1 MTIKNKKQNLHEFE
15 ETEDSY
21 SPNQNFKIKMSEPHS
36 PTMKE
41 GFSENTDDDMPEG
54 TVRVLNE
61 KGLPVLH
68 IKPHSVEKSVQSN
81 FVHVEDLQNRV
92 LIQIQ
97 DRAISSEQLLKSA
110 LKTRRQ
116 ILSDNNKAL
125 DKISKLKKSFYCG

>member
-1 MTIKNKKQNLHEFE
+1 MTNKKQNLHEFE

-21 SPNQNFKIKMSEPHS
+21 GNQNFRPVMSESHS
-36 PTMKE
+36 PTREK
-41 GFSENTDDDMPEG
+41 GFNEVDDDMPEG

-92 LIQIQ
+92 LIQLQ
-97 DRAISSEQLLKSA
+97 DRNLSSTELLQSA
-110 LKTRRQ
+110 LKTRQ
-116 ILSDNNKAL
+116 KILSDNAKTLN
-125 DKISKLKKSFYCG
+125 KISKLKKSFYG